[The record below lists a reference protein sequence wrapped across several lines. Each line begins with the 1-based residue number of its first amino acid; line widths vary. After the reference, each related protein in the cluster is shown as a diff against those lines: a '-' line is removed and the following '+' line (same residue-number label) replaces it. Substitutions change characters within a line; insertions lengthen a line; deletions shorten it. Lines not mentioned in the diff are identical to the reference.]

1 MAPIN
6 QTEGQEVTH
15 RTRTHLVKR
24 GILAI
29 QFLLSILLLVLIF
42 RDFDVTAFSVTLQKA
57 SWWFVGALIIT
68 ILLQF
73 LYVLKW
79 DILLKSMGFQIPYL
93 TLVRQT
99 FVGFFF
105 ANFAPASIG
114 QDAAKVY
121 YLGKQ
126 NGYLNMTASVLI
138 DKVLGLFSMTVLAT
152 VLLWGLNLSTPLFN
166 TTRHILTGVLLVFI
180 VALLIAHIPWEKFL
194 NFFSHHPSIA
204 FLADQTEKLLTYMR
218 TAGSSPFI
226 LAISVAILAVIF
238 TINTLVYLEF
248 FSITVQRDLGFFQTM
263 AVILTITI
271 ITNLPISVNGI
282 GVREQTHFLYFAA
295 LGIPKEATVGIAV
308 LIFAQS
314 VILSLIGYGLW
325 VSRKKFEKITVVE
338 S

>member
-1 MAPIN
+1 MTIS
-6 QTEGQEVTH
+6 QTEGQEEVIH
-15 RTRTHLVKR
+15 RTRTNFVKR

-29 QFLLSILLLVLIF
+29 QLLLSVLLLVLIF

-138 DKVLGLFSMTVLAT
+138 DKILGLFAMTVLAT
-152 VLLWGLNLSTPLFN
+152 VLLWGLNLSGSLFN
-166 TTRHILTGVLLVFI
+166 TTKHVLAGVLLFFI
-180 VALLIAHIPWEKFL
+180 VAFLMAHIPWEKFL
-194 NFFSHHPSIA
+194 NFFSHHPHIA
-204 FLADQTEKLLTYMR
+204 FLADQTEKVLTYVR
-218 TAGSSPFI
+218 TASSSWYI
-226 LAISVAILAVIF
+226 LAISVTIFAVIF
-238 TINTLVYLEF
+238 TINTFVYLEF
-248 FSITVQRDLGFFQTM
+248 FAITVQGAPGFFQTM

-271 ITNLPISVNGI
+271 ITNLPISLNGI
-282 GVREQTHFLYFAA
+282 GIREQTHFLYFAA
-295 LGIPKEATVGIAV
+295 LGLPKEATVGIAV
-308 LIFAQS
+308 LVFAQM

-325 VSRKKFEKITVVE
+325 LNRKRFEQ
-338 S
+338 